1 MGAFDIALRASVVVL
16 VSLTAS
22 AALRRGS
29 AALRHRVLAVGIFSA
44 AAVVPLGLM
53 LPGWDVPTRSVGVVP
68 KFLTAVSSAPSD
80 SATFDLRQPL
90 GDPPATVEKLV
101 TLVWVFGSAISAAAM
116 LVGLSRL
123 FRLTRRATPVTDLRW
138 LEPNADLAARHGV
151 GGVALLKSDR
161 PDLLATWGL
170 RRACVLLPAHCES
183 WSDARIHVVLSH
195 ELAHIRRADWGIQIA
210 AEMVRAVFWFNP
222 FFWIAC
228 AQLRRDSEQACDI
241 VVLDAG
247 VRATEY
253 ASHLV
258 AIARAC
264 RPSSRSVTSAMPI
277 ARPST
282 LEWRITAMLNTRLTR
297 TAPSRRTMALAAAA
311 LVAVTI
317 PIATLRAAQSAPL
330 PLGGSV
336 YDTSGGVL
344 PHVVLTLEDMAGT
357 TRAATTDGSGRFEF
371 EPIAPGRY
379 VLSTALLG
387 FRTLSQ
393 ELTLRDARNWERAVT
408 LQVETLQERVMVWEQ
423 RPPGVTPQVYA
434 GQTPRIGGDI
444 RPPKKLKD
452 VRPIYP
458 PAMRD
463 AGFEGV
469 VPMEALIGVDGGVTS
484 VRVISAQVHPELAKA
499 AVDAV
504 RQWRFS
510 PTLLN
515 GVAIEVSMTVAVQF
529 SLPE

>member
-1 MGAFDIALRASVVVL
+1 
-16 VSLTAS
+16 
-22 AALRRGS
+22 
-29 AALRHRVLAVGIFSA
+29 
-44 AAVVPLGLM
+44 
-53 LPGWDVPTRSVGVVP
+53 
-68 KFLTAVSSAPSD
+68 
-80 SATFDLRQPL
+80 
-90 GDPPATVEKLV
+90 
-101 TLVWVFGSAISAAAM
+101 
-116 LVGLSRL
+116 
-123 FRLTRRATPVTDLRW
+123 
-138 LEPNADLAARHGV
+138 
-151 GGVALLKSDR
+151 
-161 PDLLATWGL
+161 
-170 RRACVLLPAHCES
+170 
-183 WSDARIHVVLSH
+183 
-195 ELAHIRRADWGIQIA
+195 
-210 AEMVRAVFWFNP
+210 
-222 FFWIAC
+222 
-228 AQLRRDSEQACDI
+228 
-241 VVLDAG
+241 
-247 VRATEY
+247 
-253 ASHLV
+253 
-258 AIARAC
+258 
-264 RPSSRSVTSAMPI
+264 
-277 ARPST
+277 
-282 LEWRITAMLNTRLTR
+282 MLNTRLTR

-317 PIATLRAAQSAPL
+317 PVATLRAAQSAPL

-434 GQTPRIGGDI
+434 GQTPRIGGNI

-469 VPMEALIGVDGGVTS
+469 VPMEALIGVEGGVTS

-515 GVAIEVSMTVAVQF
+515 GVPIEVSMTVAVQF